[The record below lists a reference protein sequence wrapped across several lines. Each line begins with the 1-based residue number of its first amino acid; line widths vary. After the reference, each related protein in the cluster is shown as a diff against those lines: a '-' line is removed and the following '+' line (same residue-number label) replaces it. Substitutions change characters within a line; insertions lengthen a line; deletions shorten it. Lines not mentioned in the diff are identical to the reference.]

1 MAKKNTMAYKKKTM
15 AKKNTMLNAGHMTMA
30 KKVKTMAM
38 KMSDA
43 EKRAFFNA
51 MKK

>member
-1 MAKKNTMAYKKKTM
+1 M
-15 AKKNTMLNAGHMTMA
+15 AKKNTMLKAAHMTMA

-43 EKRAFFNA
+43 EKKSFL
-51 MKK
+51 